1 VFDKRTGIYAL
12 ALQPDNR
19 FPFKPDDELSKP
31 GDKPAEGAT
40 EQAAEKAAEKAV
52 AKAAPKAAA
61 KGLPAIVY
69 AGLAERLY
77 EVPLAAGNYRADGRQ
92 APVLPRRRRQRR
104 QGQPENAGDC
114 QQRPQP
120 EVFVAGV
127 REFDLSRTASTSTTA
142 PSPPAR
148 ATCWWWRRAPKRRPT
163 SQGQGQGG

>member
-77 EVPLAAGNYRADGRQ
+77 EVPLAPVTTARVDDKRLYFLDADGSDGKANLKTLAIAGNGPSRNSGGRRARVR
-92 APVLPRRRRQRR
+92 PV
-104 QGQPENAGDC
+104 A
-114 QQRPQP
+114 
-120 EVFVAGV
+120 
-127 REFDLSRTASTSTTA
+127 TASTSTTA